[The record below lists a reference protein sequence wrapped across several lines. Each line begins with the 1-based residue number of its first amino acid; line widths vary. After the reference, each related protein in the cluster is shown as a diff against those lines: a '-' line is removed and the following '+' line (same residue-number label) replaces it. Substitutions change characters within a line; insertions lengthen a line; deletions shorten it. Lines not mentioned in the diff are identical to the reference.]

1 MSGILRSVRL
11 HDSCGDYQ
19 VGDVEKA
26 YLSSMSESCIVSFTI
41 KYVNF
46 SLLGLNHSSSNFEL
60 QIFKI
65 TLCL

>member
-41 KYVNF
+41 KYVYF
-46 SLLGLNHSSSNFEL
+46 FTTWLES
-60 QIFKI
+60 FKFK
-65 TLCL
+65 L